1 MTDLSLARDA
11 AGLLSIA
18 NKSHGRSLNE
28 LVALTARQVQA
39 CSGATAA
46 LWDGSDLLL
55 MAASHPDVSGLTD
68 VQTGSGAGPEI
79 EALTTGLAVHCDDTL
94 SERRWPEY
102 AQAALERGVRCSFT
116 LAHRSGA
123 SGVTLSLYAARPR
136 VLRPD
141 ELPLAELLVTVG
153 GTVIGT
159 MSQFGD
165 AQRGALQLRE
175 ATASR
180 ALVDQAKGILMEALG
195 CTADEAFGRMREVSQ
210 QHSIKVT
217 EVARRVIESRSAAI
231 G

>member
-1 MTDLSLARDA
+1 MTDLSLARDT

-18 NKSHGRSLNE
+18 NKSHSRSLNE
-28 LVALTARQVQA
+28 LVALTARQVRA

-55 MAASHPDVSGLTD
+55 MAASHPDVCELTD
-68 VQTGSGAGPEI
+68 VQAGGGGPEI
-79 EALTTGLAVHCDDTL
+79 EALTTGLAVHCEDTL
-94 SERRWPEY
+94 SEARWPQF
-102 AQAALERGVRCSFT
+102 ARAALARGVRCSFT
-116 LAHRSGA
+116 LAHRSGT
-123 SGVTLSLYAARPR
+123 SGVTLSLFGARPR

-175 ATASR
+175 ATHSR

-195 CTADEAFGRMREVSQ
+195 CTADKAFDRMREISQ
-210 QHSIKVT
+210 QHNIKVT

>member
-1 MTDLSLARDA
+1 MTDLSLARDT

-18 NKSHGRSLNE
+18 NKSHARSLNE
-28 LVALTARQVQA
+28 LVALTARQVRA

-55 MAASHPDVSGLTD
+55 MAASHPDVSELID
-68 VQTGSGAGPEI
+68 VQLGCGRGPVL
-79 EALTTGLAVHCDDTL
+79 EALTTGLSVHCEDTL
-94 SERRWPEY
+94 SEQRWPEF
-102 AQAALERGVRCSFT
+102 AGAALERGVRCSFT
-116 LAHRSGA
+116 LVHRAGA
-123 SGVTLSLYAARPR
+123 SGVTMSLFGARPR
-136 VLRPD
+136 VLHPD
-141 ELPLAELLVTVG
+141 ELPLAELLITVG

-195 CTADEAFGRMREVSQ
+195 CTAEEAFGRMREISQ

>member
-1 MTDLSLARDA
+1 MTDLSLARDT
-11 AGLLSIA
+11 AGLLRIA
-18 NKSHGRSLNE
+18 NKSRSRSLNE
-28 LVALTARQVQA
+28 LVVLTARQVRA

-46 LWDGSDLLL
+46 LWDGSELLV
-55 MAASHPDVSGLTD
+55 MAASHPDVAGLIEVQARSG
-68 VQTGSGAGPEI
+68 GGPEI
-79 EALTTGLAVHCDDTL
+79 EALTSGLAVHCDDTL
-94 SERRWPEY
+94 SEQRWPQY
-102 AQAALERGVRCSFT
+102 AQAALQRGVRCSFT

-123 SGVTLSLYAARPR
+123 SGVTLSLFGARPGA
-136 VLRPD
+136 LRPG
-141 ELPLAELLVTVG
+141 ELPLAELFVTVG

-195 CTADEAFGRMREVSQ
+195 CTADEAFGRMREISQ

>member
-1 MTDLSLARDA
+1 MTDLSLAHDT

-18 NKSHGRSLNE
+18 NKSHSRSLNE
-28 LVALTARQVQA
+28 LVVLTARQVRA

-55 MAASHPDVSGLTD
+55 MAASHPDIAGLTGI
-68 VQTGSGAGPEI
+68 QARSGEGPEV
-79 EALTTGLAVHCDDTL
+79 EALTTGIGIYCEDTL
-94 SERRWPEY
+94 GEQRWPEY
-102 AQAALERGVRCSFT
+102 AQVALERGARCSYT
-116 LAHRSGA
+116 LSHRSGTR
-123 SGVTLSLYAARPR
+123 GVTLSLFGARPG
-136 VLRPD
+136 VLQPD

-165 AQRGALQLRE
+165 AQRGALQQRE

-180 ALVDQAKGILMEALG
+180 ATVDQAKGILMEALK
-195 CTADEAFGRMREVSQ
+195 CTAEEAFSRMREISQ

-217 EVARRVIESRSAAI
+217 EVARRIIESRSASA